1 MALSSP
7 LTLAQFW
14 DTVRRSRAS
23 LTLHEPVEI
32 NRTRSGDVIPASL
45 GSAVWR
51 GSASL
56 VPTNV
61 AGEAARIEAMLA
73 LLSRPGMAFLAYD
86 PRKPFP
92 AVDPAGRVLG
102 MAEPTIKTI
111 NSNRRE
117 LSLADLP
124 PGYVLRAGDL
134 IGWEYGSSPTRYGLH
149 RLLED
154 VIADGSGDTAEFEVT
169 PFIAD
174 AVTTS
179 TAVSLIKPVFK
190 AVLDAPP
197 QYGAGQP
204 AVFPG
209 AQFSFVQTLR

>member
-14 DTVRRSRAS
+14 ENVRAREMTLR
-23 LTLHEPVEI
+23 LHEPVEI
-32 NRTRSGDVIPASL
+32 NRTRNGTVIPASL
-45 GSAVWR
+45 GDAIWR
-51 GSASL
+51 GSVTIAPDIDAQSVMAL
-56 VPTNV
+56 
-61 AGEAARIEAMLA
+61 EAKFA

-92 AVDPAGRVLG
+92 AADPAGRVLG
-102 MAEPTIKTI
+102 MAEPTIKTL

-124 PGYVLRAGDL
+124 PGYVLRAGDM
-134 IGWEYGSSPTRYGLH
+134 ISWEYGSSPTRYGLH
-149 RLLED
+149 RLVED
-154 VIADGSGDTAEFEVT
+154 VIADGSGDTAEFEVV

-179 TAVSLIKPVFK
+179 TAVSLVKPVFK
-190 AVLDAPP
+190 AVLDQAPD
-197 QYGAGQP
+197 YGAGQP

>member
-7 LTLAQFW
+7 LTVAQFW
-14 DTVRRSRAS
+14 GDLCIVQAS

-32 NRTRSGDVIPASL
+32 NQTRSGDVITASL
-45 GSAVWR
+45 GDAVWR
-51 GSASL
+51 GSVVL
-56 VPTNV
+56 GREDDP
-61 AGEAARIEAMLA
+61 GEAARIEALLA

-92 AVDPAGRVLG
+92 AADPAGRVLG
-102 MAEPTIKTI
+102 MAEPTIKTL

-117 LSLADLP
+117 LSLANLP
-124 PGYVLRAGDL
+124 AGYVLRAGDL
-134 IGWEYGSSPTRYGLH
+134 IGWEYGASPTRYGLH

-154 VIADGSGDTAEFEVT
+154 VIADGSGDTVEFEVT

-197 QYGAGQP
+197 EYGSASAGI
-204 AVFPG
+204 FPG